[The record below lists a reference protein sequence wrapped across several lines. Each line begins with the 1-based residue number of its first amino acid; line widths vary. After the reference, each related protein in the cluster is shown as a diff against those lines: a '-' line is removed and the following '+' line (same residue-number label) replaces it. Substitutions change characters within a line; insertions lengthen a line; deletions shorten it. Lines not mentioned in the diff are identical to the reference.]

1 MGSRRMKETLKL
13 RELKAGGEEREGLGG
28 VERIWRVGM
37 GGGGARSREDREEG
51 IN

>member
-28 VERIWRVGM
+28 VEKNMEGGDGRWRIERK
-37 GGGGARSREDREEG
+37 ASIETE
-51 IN
+51 